1 MALSINF
8 VQNTNVPP
16 SVDERTISYYGTVSI
31 VGSGNYVSGGIPVT
45 SAKAVITAP
54 LGQNTPYADRTPLVS
69 QLNSGAGSGYQYA
82 YNPTTQKMQI
92 FTGAA
97 AQSALTEL
105 SAGALPGGVTSD
117 VIEFEL
123 IFPRI

>member
-8 VQNTNVPP
+8 VQNANLQP
-16 SVDERTISYYGTVSI
+16 SVDQRTITYFGTVAI
-31 VGSGNYVSGGIPVT
+31 VGSGNYVTGGIPVT
-45 SAKAVITAP
+45 NAKAPVTPP
-54 LGQNTPYADRTPLVS
+54 LGQNTPYADRTPLVA
-69 QLNSGAGSGYQYA
+69 QLNSGAGSGFQYV

-97 AQSALTEL
+97 AQSPLTEL
-105 SAGALPGGVTSD
+105 SAGALPGGVTGD

-123 IFPRI
+123 IFPRV